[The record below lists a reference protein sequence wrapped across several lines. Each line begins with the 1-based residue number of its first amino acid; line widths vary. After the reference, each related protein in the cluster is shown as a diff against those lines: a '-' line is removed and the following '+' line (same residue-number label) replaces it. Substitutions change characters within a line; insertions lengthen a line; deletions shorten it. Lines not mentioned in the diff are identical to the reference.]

1 MIATFGSTCGN
12 LLLCSSTNLSIF
24 PSNAGSWEP
33 WMVLLSC
40 RVLCE
45 DPQTCC
51 PIGWNHQLLVY
62 SYRRWE
68 TNHILQLILPSG
80 KLTYIDPED
89 HIFLEETNLPT
100 SIYQGPTVNLLEGNW
115 IGLDSVYRRI
125 G

>member
-1 MIATFGSTCGN
+1 
-12 LLLCSSTNLSIF
+12 
-24 PSNAGSWEP
+24 
-33 WMVLLSC
+33 MVLLSC

-45 DPQTCC
+45 ETCC